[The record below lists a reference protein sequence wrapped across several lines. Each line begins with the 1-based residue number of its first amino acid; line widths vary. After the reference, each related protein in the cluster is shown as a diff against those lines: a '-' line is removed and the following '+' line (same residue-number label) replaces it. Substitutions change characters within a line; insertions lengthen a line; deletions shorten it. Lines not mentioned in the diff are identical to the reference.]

1 MNLWKFVHDYPKQ
14 FPTNTHIEKKCK
26 FWVLLRLGATWDMI
40 LCCIHKDTPNSPSKE
55 GICMNKKIVIRW
67 LQRRRLFPTYLN
79 VIRSKQKKRKKKYNK
94 HNHHLWFPLSA
105 VCYGIFFFRLCLYV
119 HLIFVFHMKWH
130 KIDRNI

>member
-14 FPTNTHIEKKCK
+14 FPTNTHLEKKCK
-26 FWVLLRLGATWDMI
+26 FWVLLRLGSTWDMI

-67 LQRRRLFPTYLN
+67 LQRRRLFSHISQCYPQQA
-79 VIRSKQKKRKKKYNK
+79 KEEKKSITNIIIIYD
-94 HNHHLWFPLSA
+94 FLSLLS
-105 VCYGIFFFRLCLYV
+105 VMEFFFRLCLYV